1 MDKDTLQEL
10 CFEVEVWFFS
20 NVHEAVAVMHFFVYS
35 EFTLI
40 QEHNEQKKHSVIPVL
55 NVCEGNL

>member
-20 NVHEAVAVMHFFVYS
+20 NVHGAVAVMHFFVYS

-40 QEHNEQKKHSVIPVL
+40 QEHNEQKKHSVIQVQ